1 MVEKSRCP
9 GTPQGQSFLDIM
21 HHEGRGVAQDYDKS
35 RYWLEKAP
43 ARGDAD
49 AMFVPGLFA
58 EYAKGVRYDIA
69 TAKAWYDK
77 ACKRGLQESC
87 DASARLIAEGGR

>member
-1 MVEKSRCP
+1 
-9 GTPQGQSFLDIM
+9 M

-43 ARGDAD
+43 ARGNAD

-69 TAKAWYDK
+69 TAKAWHDK
-77 ACKRGLQESC
+77 RANAACKRAVTPLPG
-87 DASARLIAEGGR
+87 